1 MRIAVSLDGQ
11 LQYTASLRGAGYLNA
26 HLNLASRVTQGR
38 PQLEGGPAGAPV
50 L

>member
-11 LQYTASLRGAGYLNA
+11 LQYIASLQVAGYLNA
-26 HLNLASRVTQGR
+26 HLNLASRPKENVAK
-38 PQLEGGPAGAPV
+38 L